1 MRNIY
6 LIMIVAASA
15 ITSNVYSQSAT
26 PVNWIHGLGET
37 DKIWKNYAPLFEQE
51 RIMTSNTPV
60 YYDNDRSGVVSAK
73 NTLDNRMTASAS
85 NILIGHSMGGL
96 VAREYER
103 NYGSSLVRGIVTVT
117 SPNQGATVANQIISG
132 NAQTIINRGIAD
144 LSAGPVADGKTIM
157 NALLTSSLTG
167 IPTTVTNKII
177 NKKVDAFLKENL
189 FVKVSEFLANE
200 PYATLE
206 DFKVNGTYINGL
218 NAYTA
223 RVPIVNIIC
232 EENDKA
238 ALRIANS
245 AISPPEDA
253 TLNQYEDGHV
263 ATIVDRLREIYKGR
277 RIFYDVAKWTNP
289 LAYSSLNSLA
299 NKWQRG
305 ENYLGSVYE
314 ADYNTLI
321 GATRTLPVT
330 TQVLVQVCNT
340 TCSDPNARVA
350 PTCPPP
356 TESDCH
362 YEYQNVTTYQ
372 VVTTASDGLLPN
384 WTQRMPKIAD
394 DNVYTA
400 VGVNHLEVGNH
411 PEIEKAYRKVFDR
424 TDQLRVLKRQ

>member
-1 MRNIY
+1 MKNIY
-6 LIMIVAASA
+6 LMIVAVMVATA
-15 ITSNVYSQSAT
+15 NINAQTT
-26 PVNWIHGLGET
+26 PVNWIHGHGET
-37 DKIWKNYAPLFEQE
+37 DKIWRNYAPLFEQE
-51 RIMTSNTPV
+51 RKMTSSTPT
-60 YYDNDRSGVVSAK
+60 YSDNDENGVVSAK
-73 NTLDNRMTASAS
+73 ETLDSRMTTSAS

-103 NYGSSLVRGIVTVT
+103 TYGISSVRGIVTVT
-117 SPNQGATVANQIISG
+117 SPNQGATVANQILNG
-132 NAQTIINRGIAD
+132 NAQTIINRGISD
-144 LSAGPVADGKTIM
+144 LSAGPVADGKIIM
-157 NALLTSSLTG
+157 GTLLTSSLTG
-167 IPTTVTNKII
+167 IPTAVANKII

-189 FVKVSEFLANE
+189 YAKVSEFLANQTST
-200 PYATLE
+200 TLS
-206 DFKVNGTYINGL
+206 DFRVNGTYINGL
-218 NAYTA
+218 NAYKA

-245 AISPPEDA
+245 SISPPEDA
-253 TLNQYEDGHV
+253 PLNQYEDGNLV
-263 ATIVDRLREIYKGR
+263 TVVDRLREIYKGR
-277 RIFYDVAKWTNP
+277 RIFYDVAKWANP
-289 LAYSSLNSLA
+289 LAYSSLNSMA

-330 TQVLVQVCNT
+330 TQVLMQVCNT
-340 TCSDPNARVA
+340 TCSDPNSRMA

-356 TESDCH
+356 TEADCR

-384 WTQRMPKIAD
+384 WTQRMPKITD

-400 VGVNHLEVGNH
+400 AGVNHLEVGNH
-411 PEIEKAYRKVFDR
+411 PAIERAYRDVFDKANSKLNVPR
-424 TDQLRVLKRQ
+424 R